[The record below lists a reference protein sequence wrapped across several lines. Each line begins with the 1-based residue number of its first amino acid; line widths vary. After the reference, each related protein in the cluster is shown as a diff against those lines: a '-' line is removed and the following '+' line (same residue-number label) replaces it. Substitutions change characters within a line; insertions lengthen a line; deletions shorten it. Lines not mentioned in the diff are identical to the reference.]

1 MAVSDIYSNRIKVYC
16 LISVLEYCTKIIA
29 MAGLANRFSCKFLCR
44 SLTHQPQ
51 IRWQTTAHTL
61 NVRQRI
67 QEKRDQA
74 LVGGGQKRIAAQH
87 KKVITQVIY
96 IIIQWWVTHSSHS
109 QQGVLLLAHNMCKNL
124 FHFILGIQGFNFS
137 SRVPKLNSR
146 QESVDVHFF
155 ALTADQTHQQ
165 FGHAYWYNID
175 FC

>member
-1 MAVSDIYSNRIKVYC
+1 MPVSDIYSNGVKVYC

-87 KKVITQVIY
+87 KKVMTQVIC
-96 IIIQWWVTHSSHS
+96 IQYYYTVVSHS
-109 QQGVLLLAHNMCKNL
+109 LTTRSITPCSQHVQKFIPFYFGDPGLRFFKQGAKTELKARVCRCRAYSEFFMT
-124 FHFILGIQGFNFS
+124 LG
-137 SRVPKLNSR
+137 
-146 QESVDVHFF
+146 
-155 ALTADQTHQQ
+155 T
-165 FGHAYWYNID
+165 
-175 FC
+175 C